1 MTLKNLR
8 RGLALAL
15 VAMGLG
21 ACAGPVAAQDYAN
34 ARLLTGTGDL
44 ARMIETEAVRVVDV
58 RPREAYDAGHIPGAV
73 HLGADD
79 VIDPDSSVEGSL
91 LMPEVLAQ
99 MLGWRGIDKE
109 TPVVFYDDKG
119 GFHAA
124 RLFWLLEYFG
134 HRQVSVLNGGFPKW
148 QAEGRSVST
157 VEPQVAAKAFSF
169 TPMPR
174 RLATADWLLDRRD
187 DASVV
192 VIDVR
197 PEKLYQAGHIPWAK
211 SIPWKLNLAQDG
223 TLRSAVEL
231 NLHFASLGVTRDKNV
246 AVHCQ
251 TGKAA
256 AHTYFTLRLL
266 GYPRVRS
273 YDRSWAE
280 WGLADDLP
288 KSVAAGKKG

>member
-1 MTLKNLR
+1 MKIDFLR
-8 RGLALAL
+8 HTMIAGLLIL
-15 VAMGLG
+15 GLG
-21 ACAGPVAAQDYAN
+21 ACAGPVSAEGYAN
-34 ARLLTGTGDL
+34 PQLLT
-44 ARMIETEAVRVVDV
+44 ETEELAGLLEARQVRVVDV

-79 VIDPDSSVEGSL
+79 VIDPDSSVEGNL
-91 LMPEVLAQ
+91 LPPETLAR
-99 MLGWRGIDKE
+99 MLGQRGIDKA
-109 TPVVFYDDKG
+109 TPVVLYDDKG

-124 RLFWLLEYFG
+124 RLFWMLEYFG
-134 HRQVSVLNGGFPKW
+134 HRQASVLNGGFPKW
-148 QAEGRSVST
+148 LGEGRSIST
-157 VEPQVAAKAFSF
+157 AAPEVAAKTFTV

-174 RLATADWLLDRRD
+174 RLATADWLLDRKN

-197 PEKLYQAGHIPWAK
+197 PPKLYKAGHIPWAK
-211 SIPWKLNLAQDG
+211 SIPWSQNLAEDG
-223 TLRSAVEL
+223 TLKSAAEL
-231 NLHFASLGVTRDKNV
+231 NRHFAGLGVTPDKNI

-251 TGKAA
+251 NGKAA
-256 AHTYFTLRLL
+256 AHSYLTLRVL

-288 KSVAAGKKG
+288 KSVSPEQG